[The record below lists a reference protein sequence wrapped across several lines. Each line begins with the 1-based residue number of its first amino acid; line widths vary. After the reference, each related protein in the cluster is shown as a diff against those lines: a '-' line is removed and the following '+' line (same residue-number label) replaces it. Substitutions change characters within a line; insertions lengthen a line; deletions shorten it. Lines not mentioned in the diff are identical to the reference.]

1 MLWGFCSMK
10 RPRLLA
16 NYTGI
21 NQISGVVIMQEIY
34 LRELLAQSVL
44 LVV

>member
-16 NYTGI
+16 NYKGI
-21 NQISGVVIMQEIY
+21 NQISGIVNVQGTY